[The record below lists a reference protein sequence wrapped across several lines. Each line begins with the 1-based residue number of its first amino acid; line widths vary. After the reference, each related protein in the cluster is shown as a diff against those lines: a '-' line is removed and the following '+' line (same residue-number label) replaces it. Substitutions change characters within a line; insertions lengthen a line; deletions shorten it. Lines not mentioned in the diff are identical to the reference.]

1 MYIVVGV
8 YSILSAIRRMDT
20 FSYPSRTNN
29 SLAASRISCR
39 KNFFC
44 LALRSFTPISQPVHL
59 LNAVHYLLIM
69 DCLSI
74 ATSVWKSLLT
84 SYPPGGMEVC
94 EPEEAERDGR
104 PALPP
109 AGRRA
114 GSRLPAP
121 WPLPLVT
128 SIWCVR

>member
-1 MYIVVGV
+1 MVVGE

-59 LNAVHYLLIM
+59 LNAVHYLLIA

-74 ATSVWKSLLT
+74 ATSDGRAYSHRIPLAEWKCVSPKRRKEMAARLGGEPGGARGVDSQRHGRFRSLLRSGT
-84 SYPPGGMEVC
+84 
-94 EPEEAERDGR
+94 
-104 PALPP
+104 
-109 AGRRA
+109 
-114 GSRLPAP
+114 
-121 WPLPLVT
+121 
-128 SIWCVR
+128 